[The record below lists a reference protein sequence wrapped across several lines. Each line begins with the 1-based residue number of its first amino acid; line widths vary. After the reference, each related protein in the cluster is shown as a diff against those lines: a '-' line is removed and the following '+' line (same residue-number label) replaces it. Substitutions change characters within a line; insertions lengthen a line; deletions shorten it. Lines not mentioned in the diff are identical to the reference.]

1 MTKDSTEEYSYSEPK
16 PQGIHQKLKR
26 YMGKPSKDEI
36 LEGNILLVMLKLGWP
51 IMVATFLR
59 TLYNLADTIWLGRLP
74 GDEAAY
80 SVAASSQA
88 WSVVHIIMALEIG
101 FGIAALAL
109 ISQYTGSRDYKKASE
124 YAGQLYFTV
133 IVLSVILGAVGYF
146 STPYLLDLLTGT
158 GADADALASYG
169 TVYLQITFLGM
180 PFMFLFFAFM
190 FIMRGWGDNITP
202 MKIVAVTATLNL
214 IIDPVLILGSGYVF
228 NIGPWR
234 FAIPTL
240 FGYSIPS
247 LGIKG
252 AAIAT
257 IATRGLAAVYS
268 FYLMFSGKLGI
279 SIKTSYL
286 RPDFKKIKKLLKV
299 GIPASFG
306 RFGSSFGFLIL
317 WAIIYRLPNPEVA
330 GAAYGAGSKIL
341 NITFL
346 VMGGITMAMATMIGQ
361 SLGADNIERGER
373 VAQTG
378 LITLTAL
385 MSVIAVVIFLAR
397 NLLIGFIVPSNPEVI
412 SAGGEYLLLFSLSMP
427 FFGIFRAV
435 TKILGGSGH
444 TVQQMILN
452 LTRIWGLRLTLV
464 FTLAIILEM
473 HSRGVWIGMAL
484 SNVIAAGIAM
494 VLYFIGSWKKK
505 IIEDKTK
512 SEIDLDEEKGDDL

>member
-1 MTKDSTEEYSYSEPK
+1 MATDSTRSYDETETE
-16 PQGIHQKLKR
+16 GIYQKLRR
-26 YMGKPSKDEI
+26 YMGKPGKDEI
-36 LEGNILLVMLKLGWP
+36 LEGNILIVMLKLGWP

-59 TLYNLADTIWLGRLP
+59 TLYNLVDTIWLGRLP
-74 GDEAAY
+74 VEEASYA
-80 SVAASSQA
+80 VAASSQA

-109 ISQYTGSRDYKKASE
+109 ISQYTGSKRYKTASK

-133 IVLSVILGAVGYF
+133 IILSVILGAIGYL
-146 STPYLLDLLTGT
+146 STPYLMDMLTGGGEE
-158 GADADALASYG
+158 GAKLALYG
-169 TVYLQITFLGM
+169 TQYLQITFLGM

-202 MKIVAVTATLNL
+202 MKIVAVTTTLNL
-214 IIDPVLILGSGYVF
+214 IIDPILILGSGYVIS
-228 NIGPWR
+228 IGPWSLT
-234 FAIPTL
+234 IPTI
-240 FGYSIPS
+240 FGYSVPS
-247 LGIKG
+247 LGIRG

-257 IATRGLAAVYS
+257 VATRGVAAVYS

-279 SIKTSYL
+279 HVKLSYL
-286 RPDFKKIKKLLKV
+286 RPDFDKIKKLVKV

-317 WAIIYRLPNPEVA
+317 WAIIYRLPNPGVA

-361 SLGADNIERGER
+361 SLGADDIERSEE
-373 VAQTG
+373 VAKTG

-385 MSVIAVVIFLAR
+385 MSVIAVVIFMAR
-397 NLLIGFIVPSNPEVI
+397 NLLIGFIVPEDPAVI
-412 SAGGEYLLLFSLSMP
+412 SEGAEYLLLFSLSMP

-435 TKILGGSGH
+435 TKIMGGSGH

-452 LTRIWGLRLTLV
+452 LTRIWGLRLVFVFFFALV
-464 FTLAIILEM
+464 LGWY
-473 HSRGVWIGMAL
+473 SRGVWVGMAF
-484 SNVIAAGIAM
+484 SNVVAAAIAM
-494 VLYFIGSWKKK
+494 VLYYTGMWKEK
-505 IIEDKTK
+505 IIEDE
-512 SEIDLDEEKGDDL
+512 SELPLDDEEIET